1 MNQIQKMKIDPTK
14 PWPFPVVFGVSKCR
28 DNRGL
33 SDFVYSNTLK
43 CREVLAP
50 SACVK
55 YTKEPKCKLYD
66 TFEDLGEPLF

>member
-1 MNQIQKMKIDPTK
+1 MNQTQKMKIDPTK
-14 PWPFPVVFGVSKCR
+14 PWPFPVVIGVTKCR

-43 CREVLAP
+43 CTI
-50 SACVK
+50 K

>member
-1 MNQIQKMKIDPTK
+1 MNQTQKMKIDPTK
-14 PWPFPVVFGVSKCR
+14 PWPFPVVFGVAKCR

-43 CREVLAP
+43 CR
-50 SACVK
+50 VK